1 MFVVGADGCQTGWI
15 AVALDSGVFAGATHF
30 SKFQDLV
37 AALDEAAAIGVDIP
51 IGLISEGSRDCDEL
65 TREFVG
71 PRRNSVFRTPVRDAI
86 SLESYEDAS
95 AVNRE
100 RSGYGMSK
108 QMYNLR
114 RKILEVDAVV
124 RSQTPEEAPPSS
136 RQGASAERRFREQ
149 ARRMEGRDSAKSLRK
164 FARII
169 TPARPVKAFVPEG
182 PVSTGR
188 NPLPSG
194 RIVEVHPE
202 ASFRE
207 LAGEPLKHSKKTW
220 NGMMQR
226 MRLLEKAGINIPAEL
241 GEIGRVGVDDVLD
254 AAAIA
259 WTANRYANNR
269 ARSLPPQQL
278 WQHSEGQVIAIW
290 I

>member
-1 MFVVGADGCQTGWI
+1 
-15 AVALDSGVFAGATHF
+15 
-30 SKFQDLV
+30 
-37 AALDEAAAIGVDIP
+37 
-51 IGLISEGSRDCDEL
+51 
-65 TREFVG
+65 
-71 PRRNSVFRTPVRDAI
+71 VRDAI
-86 SLESYEDAS
+86 SLESYSDANIL
-95 AVNRE
+95 NRE
-100 RSGYGMSK
+100 RTGYGMSK
-108 QMYNLR
+108 QMFNLR

-124 RSQTPEEAPPSS
+124 RTEAREHGSTAPPSRTDAPPS
-136 RQGASAERRFREQ
+136 GRFREQ
-149 ARRMEGRDSAKSLRK
+149 ARRMEGRDGARSLRK

-169 TPARPVKAFVPEG
+169 TPARPPKALEADKPM
-182 PVSTGR
+182 SIGR
-188 NPLPSG
+188 NPLPGG

-207 LAGEPLKHSKKTW
+207 LAGAPLKHSKKTW

-226 MRLLEKAGINIPAEL
+226 MRLLEKAGIAIPAEL

-259 WTANRYANNR
+259 WTANRYVNHR

-278 WQHSEGQVIAIW
+278 WQHSEGQVVAIW